1 MRLGRGLRVEHELGH
16 APAVAQVYENNSA
29 VVAARSVLIKNA
41 AQKAISKMTGFDLK
55 VGGISVGIVSPEFEI
70 RDLKLTTPA
79 GWKVEPLEWPVPV
92 RIDAGGGVT
101 YGYENSVELL
111 FRVTPNEKSGWIKA
125 FGDALIC
132 QSICQ
137 PAKIFAGTEVTVA
150 PRDAESPQSGRLR
163 ELADTLPAPSEP
175 GNLRVVRQGDN
186 LVLSGFGDAKIFD
199 FDAVIA
205 PEAPIA
211 DGSVKLSPYATL
223 GKSVKFLVVP
233 KQGRARVVTV
243 PVTTS

>member
-1 MRLGRGLRVEHELGH
+1 MPLFALFL
-16 APAVAQVYENNSA
+16 APPKTPPLLNSQITTS
-29 VVAARSVLIKNA
+29 VRRAAAGVPFLASVKLTMPAGWHTYWKNPGDSGA
-41 AQKAISKMTGFDLK
+41 PI
-55 VGGISVGIVSPEFEI
+55 
-70 RDLKLTTPA
+70 DLKLTTPA